1 MQVCCTRHMGDDVSQ
16 CVVLG
21 LSMPVV
27 KHVTVVPK
35 INQLL
40 HRHTG
45 NSTFAYSPNVNT
57 AG

>member
-1 MQVCCTRHMGDDVSQ
+1 MGDDVSQ